1 MRTKSGHLI
10 LGEKMKK
17 IHQEPISIENQV
29 KKLIE
34 HFTSKEE
41 KAFGVFLCPKEEE

>member
-1 MRTKSGHLI
+1 
-10 LGEKMKK
+10 MKK

-41 KAFGVFLCPKEEE
+41 KAFGVFLCPKEEERNIYEISQINKT